1 MPVLLPDGPVKDIQ
15 IGPRVPNEQWLDWYK
30 KRLASLGPGVYQLTL
45 HLGYDDDEA
54 RGATGTRPWGA
65 AWRQR
70 DWDMLRGEELRKF
83 LKQQG
88 FVMVTWRA
96 LAERVF

>member
-1 MPVLLPDGPVKDIQ
+1 VQ
-15 IGPRVPNEQWLDWYK
+15 IGPRVAGDQWPAWYK
-30 KRLASLGPGVYQLTL
+30 TRLAALGPGVYQLTL

-70 DWDMLRGEELRKF
+70 DFDFFTSPEFRQLLAAQNIK
-83 LKQQG
+83 LI
-88 FVMVTWRA
+88 TWREITSA
-96 LAERVF
+96 AKK